1 MGNLGAFGLLLLLP
15 AIAALGTLVERFFVL
30 RLRLWV
36 DRDGFMRAI
45 QKLVLADQVGQA
57 VGLCREAPHAAVSRI
72 VKAALSRVGQTPAA
86 LDLAIREAHAL
97 VRPEWRR
104 RSQLLGVLSRAAFIL
119 ATIVAALSLRSALL
133 AGGPELTVTAA
144 QALLLFGLGAL
155 VAILAL
161 AAQAWV
167 TSVIE
172 ALEADAA
179 RAAVE
184 IEALLVARM
193 FGSPAAL

>member
-1 MGNLGAFGLLLLLP
+1 M
-15 AIAALGTLVERFFVL
+15 
-30 RLRLWV
+30 
-36 DRDGFMRAI
+36 
-45 QKLVLADQVGQA
+45 
-57 VGLCREAPHAAVSRI
+57 
-72 VKAALSRVGQTPAA
+72 SRVGQTPAA